1 MNADI
6 HWLSDA
12 LITLGLLGA
21 FIVTFVV
28 VSCCRLSGL
37 ISREEEAD
45 ELRASFDRLDRA
57 A

>member
-6 HWLSDA
+6 HWATDA
-12 LITLGLLGA
+12 LIILAGLAA

-28 VSCCRLSGL
+28 VSALRLSSQL
-37 ISREEEAD
+37 SREEEAD
-45 ELRASFDRLDRA
+45 ELRSTFDRMDRA